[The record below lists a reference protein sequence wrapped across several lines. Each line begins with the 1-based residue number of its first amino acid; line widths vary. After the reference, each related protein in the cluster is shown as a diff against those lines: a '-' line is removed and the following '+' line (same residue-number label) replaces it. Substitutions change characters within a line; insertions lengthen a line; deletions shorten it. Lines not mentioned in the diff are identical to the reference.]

1 MTEQRLMKID
11 PTKMIENEIQ
21 WLLNFECGTNIGK
34 VLAYNILKDFLCQL
48 GAVFVRVQSVLSS
61 LDTLK
66 WTF

>member
-1 MTEQRLMKID
+1 MKID

-34 VLAYNILKDFLCQL
+34 VLAYNILKDFLRQL
-48 GAVFVRVQSVLSS
+48 RAVFVRVQSVLSS